1 MARSNEPRLGGALQ
15 RLLVLFGALLLVV
28 GDRDTTRYQ
37 PVKLLAGG
45 YVRNVT
51 LGLDTHTGQQ
61 VGIFITDTLLAPSH
75 FAKGSADSLTRRT
88 VAVGGAEGDAPD

>member
-1 MARSNEPRLGGALQ
+1 MAWSNEPRLGDALQ
-15 RLLVLFGALLLVV
+15 RLLVLFGAILLVV

-61 VGIFITDTLLAPSH
+61 VGIFITDTLLNPPQPLRQA
-75 FAKGSADSLTRRT
+75 ADSVADPPNRR
-88 VAVGGAEGDAPD
+88 GRWC